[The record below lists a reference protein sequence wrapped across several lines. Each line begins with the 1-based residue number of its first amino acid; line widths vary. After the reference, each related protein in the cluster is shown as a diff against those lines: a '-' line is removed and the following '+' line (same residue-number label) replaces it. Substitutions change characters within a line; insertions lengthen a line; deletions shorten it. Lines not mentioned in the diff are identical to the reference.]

1 MFVTIRKHKLS
12 GQKIAGHGLVYGD
25 LTKKNI
31 PLFKRSFGW
40 DHFCIAV
47 EIRES
52 ESETWWPDNFEISQ
66 LILCPTNR
74 LVWRSLQCGFLPRTR
89 TTALLT

>member
-66 LILCPTNR
+66 LILCPTTGWCED
-74 LVWRSLQCGFLPRTR
+74 LSSVAFCLAPGPQLC
-89 TTALLT
+89 